1 LDKPSVPLQSS
12 SSSDTNNGRTEVYY
26 GTENVLNAELQ
37 FFANSKEKID
47 SCMNYTR
54 SQLAVVIEQIKK
66 AFVDNKRS
74 RRGVKFRYL
83 TEITSENI
91 SFCKELISVVDEVR
105 HLEDIKANFMI
116 SESEYLAS
124 LILYRKG
131 EAASQIIYSNIKE
144 VIEHQQYI
152 FDSFWSKA
160 IPAEQRIMEI
170 EEGVEVLETEVLED
184 KEKIFSHMKSVL
196 ENSRERSVCS
206 SIGGMRLIYNSFFDE
221 YKKIIER
228 HKRGGEGRGVRWIIS
243 IDKDSVDLVKTFL
256 KEGIQVRHIKN
267 LTPMNFAVDSK
278 HFHATIDKMQDGEIM
293 QSLLVSNEPAYIR
306 HYNSIFEELWK
317 NGIDAID
324 RIKDIEAGVDL
335 TDIEVIPSS
344 ARAQNRYLNI
354 VKTASKEILWIFP
367 TTNAF
372 LRQDKM
378 GAILLAIQAA
388 RERNVKVRILVPA
401 SSSLVKQK
409 VQQLKQ
415 YSPPPDNHNTIIDVR
430 YIEQMSETKATI
442 LVVDRKASLVMELK
456 DDTKS
461 TFHGAIGLSTYS
473 NSKAGVLSYVAIF
486 ENLWKQSEL
495 YQQLNELYEQ
505 LKIHDKMQREF
516 INIAAHEL
524 RTPIQPILGLTEILR
539 SSTKDVEKAR
549 LLEVVIRS
557 AKRLQQLT
565 EDILDIT
572 KIESQSLK
580 LNVEQF
586 NLNDVIT
593 NAIDDITINKD
604 LFKTENNKKNDH
616 AIKLLYQA
624 QDVFVEA
631 DKGRISQVIANLLDN
646 AVKFTKK
653 EGGTITVVVEKEE
666 DDNKEHNN
674 QHILVSIQD
683 TGVGINQEILPR
695 LFTKFATKSDT
706 GGTGLGL
713 FISKGIIEAH
723 GGKIWAHNTEE
734 KGATFTFSLPTAVK

>member
-1 LDKPSVPLQSS
+1 
-12 SSSDTNNGRTEVYY
+12 
-26 GTENVLNAELQ
+26 
-37 FFANSKEKID
+37 
-47 SCMNYTR
+47 MNYTR
-54 SQLAVVIEQIKK
+54 PQLAVEIEQIKK

-74 RRGVKFRYL
+74 RRGIKFRYL

-91 SFCKELISVVDEVR
+91 SFCKELISVVDEIR
-105 HLEDIKANFMI
+105 HIDGIKANFMI
-116 SESEYLAS
+116 SESEYLAP

-131 EAASQIIYSNIKE
+131 ETASQIIYSNIKE

-160 IPAEQRIMEI
+160 VPAEQRIIEI
-170 EEGVEVLETEVLED
+170 EQGVQALETKVLED

-206 SIGGMRLIYNSFFDE
+206 SIGGMQLIYNRFFDE

-243 IDKDSVDLVKTFL
+243 IDKDSIDLVKTFL

-335 TDIEVIPSS
+335 ADIEVIPSS

-372 LRQDKM
+372 IRQDKM
-378 GAILLAIQAA
+378 GAIPLAIESA

-401 SSSLVKQK
+401 SSILVKQK

-415 YSPPPDNHNTIIDVR
+415 YSPPDNHNTIIDVR

-524 RTPIQPILGLTEILR
+524 RTPIQPILGITEILR

-557 AKRLQQLT
+557 TKRLQQLT

-593 NAIDDITINKD
+593 NAIDDITINKYF
-604 LFKTENNKKNDH
+604 FKTENNKNNNH

-646 AVKFTKK
+646 AVKFTKE

-666 DDNKEHNN
+666 DD
-674 QHILVSIQD
+674 
-683 TGVGINQEILPR
+683 
-695 LFTKFATKSDT
+695 
-706 GGTGLGL
+706 
-713 FISKGIIEAH
+713 
-723 GGKIWAHNTEE
+723 
-734 KGATFTFSLPTAVK
+734 